1 MSTPQDG
8 RHDRRSSEGRGAVA
22 GIDDP
27 AGAGEG
33 AEDTRSEGPEANSR
47 KPGAEPGGAE
57 APPGHD
63 PLPPPPGPMGAGPGP
78 AEPGPGPDPVY
89 GHGVPGGPG
98 VDPFPAPGYG
108 AAPEPHPADP
118 GPEPPYQQHSP
129 PGMWEQ
135 PPASWNAEDPG
146 PGYPGHQPDPGM
158 TEPGS
163 PPLPA
168 DLAAGYMQQYPAP
181 EMPHYQEDDFGQ
193 PGGEFGQPAGE
204 FGQPGGG
211 FGSPGSEFGAGQDQA
226 YGPQGYG
233 PPDQGA
239 PLGPHFEG
247 PPPGPHFEGSPEV
260 DYGAPGEGFGPR
272 GDDFSFPGQGFQ
284 QQDTA
289 AEGMPPAPPDV
300 PYPSGAAFPPPH
312 IEADPADL
320 AGLRDRPPPPGEAGG
335 DAPTL
340 VGAEPSVR
348 SAPLG
353 SGRARPGRQPRM
365 PRPQV
370 QAVSRG
376 RSPGRQAQVTVARVE
391 PLSVMKFSFVISIVA
406 FIVLFVAVA
415 VLYGVLAGLGV
426 FDSLQRTIASLTA
439 GQGSN
444 GVNAAQWFSAS
455 RVLGYAALFGAAN
468 ILLITALSTIGAV
481 LYNAAARLI
490 GGVEVTFNE
499 TE

>member
-1 MSTPQDG
+1 
-8 RHDRRSSEGRGAVA
+8 
-22 GIDDP
+22 
-27 AGAGEG
+27 
-33 AEDTRSEGPEANSR
+33 
-47 KPGAEPGGAE
+47 
-57 APPGHD
+57 
-63 PLPPPPGPMGAGPGP
+63 
-78 AEPGPGPDPVY
+78 
-89 GHGVPGGPG
+89 
-98 VDPFPAPGYG
+98 
-108 AAPEPHPADP
+108 
-118 GPEPPYQQHSP
+118 
-129 PGMWEQ
+129 
-135 PPASWNAEDPG
+135 
-146 PGYPGHQPDPGM
+146 M
-158 TEPGS
+158 TEPGP

-168 DLAAGYMQQYPAP
+168 DLAVGYMQHYPAP
-181 EMPHYQEDDFGQ
+181 DMPHYQEDDFGQ
-193 PGGEFGQPAGE
+193 PGAEFVQPAGE

-211 FGSPGSEFGAGQDQA
+211 FGSPSTEFAPAQDLD

-233 PPDQGA
+233 PPDPGA
-239 PLGPHFEG
+239 
-247 PPPGPHFEGSPEV
+247 PPPGPHFEGSPPGPHFEGPAEA
-260 DYGAPGEGFGPR
+260 DYGAPGEGFGPP

-300 PYPSGAAFPPPH
+300 PFPSAMAFPPPH
-312 IEADPADL
+312 IEAEPADL
-320 AGLRDRPPPPGEAGG
+320 AGLRDRPPPPGEPGG

-340 VGAEPSVR
+340 VGPEPSVR
-348 SAPLG
+348 SAPPG
-353 SGRARPGRQPRM
+353 SGRTRPGRQPRT

-370 QAVSRG
+370 QTASRG
-376 RSPGRQAQVTVARVE
+376 RSHGRQAQVTVARVE

-415 VLYGVLAGLGV
+415 LLYGVLAGLGV